1 MNIVFFGSDNFAATH
16 LTALLSS
23 RHRLL
28 GCVTQPD
35 RPRGRGMKISISP
48 VKEVAAAAG
57 IKLLQPD
64 DLSNDSIFTM
74 LKEMGADLFIV
85 VAYGK
90 ILPKKILDIPH
101 ICSINVHAS
110 LLPKYRGAAP
120 INWAIINGEK
130 KTGISIIKM
139 NEQMDA
145 GDILCQK
152 EIDILPEED
161 AVSLK
166 NRLSHIGAE
175 LLIETIDLL
184 QKERDLNINNMDVE
198 LLKTARAQDPA
209 LVTYAPKLTKELG
222 RIDWGKSAC
231 YIHNLVRGLLPWPCA
246 YTYYNDRQ
254 MKILLSEI
262 VGVDEFNYQP
272 GEVAMINREGI
283 VVSTGKGGLLVKKL
297 HLSSSKAMDAY
308 SFVIGHKIK
317 PGFIFGI

>member
-1 MNIVFFGSDNFAATH
+1 MNIVFFGSDNFAAIN

-35 RPRGRGMKISISP
+35 RPKGRGMKISMSP
-48 VKEVAAAAG
+48 VKEIAAAAG
-57 IKLLQPD
+57 VKVLQPY
-64 DLSNDSIFTM
+64 DLFNDSIFTM
-74 LKEMGADLFIV
+74 LKEMDADLFIV

-90 ILPKKILDIPH
+90 ILPKKILEIPH

-120 INWAIINGEK
+120 INWAIINGES
-130 KTGISIIKM
+130 KTGISIMKM

-152 EIDILPEED
+152 ETDILPGED

-166 NRLSHIGAE
+166 NRLAHIGAD

-184 QKERDLNINNMDVE
+184 QKEKDSNEVGFLRS
-198 LLKTARAQDPA
+198 ARVQEPD

-222 RIDWGKSAC
+222 MIDWGRDAC
-231 YIHNLVRGLLPWPCA
+231 YIYNLVRGLLPWPCA
-246 YTYYNDRQ
+246 YTYYNGRQ

-262 VGVDEFNYQP
+262 VGLDEFNYQP
-272 GEVAMINREGI
+272 GEVAMINRDGI
-283 VVSTGKGGLLVKKL
+283 IVATGKGGLLIKKV
-297 HLSSSKAMDAY
+297 HLSSSKAMNAY
-308 SFVIGHKIK
+308 SFVIGHKICC
-317 PGFIFGI
+317 GFIFGR